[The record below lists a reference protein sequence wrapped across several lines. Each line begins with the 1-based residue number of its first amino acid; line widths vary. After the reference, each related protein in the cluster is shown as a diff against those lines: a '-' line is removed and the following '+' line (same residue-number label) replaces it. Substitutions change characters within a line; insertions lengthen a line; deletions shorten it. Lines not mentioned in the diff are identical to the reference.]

1 MNKIDNPHHWHP
13 PLAQALLYLWASRQT
28 APTAESIAENK
39 KARAKIHMRI
49 TSSNRSHFHSQ
60 LAICLLASAVAIPAL
75 GQQDQSSQQPTSTP
89 PQAAQSTT
97 TTKNAPPAK
106 EGFWGRVN
114 PFARKVWVKRQTDPI
129 NDRLSELDE
138 VNAKNSSDIKDV
150 DSRAQAGIRQAQ
162 SAADAANQTATAAGL
177 QAQQAGTTAK
187 GADIHVNQLN
197 TTVNG
202 LDQYRQVNTIEVAF
216 RGGVPTLS
224 AAAKKQLD
232 DLAAGVTG
240 HQGYILEM
248 EAHSPAAGSVG
259 IQNSERLAEAV
270 KRYLVTEHQIPVFR
284 LHAVALGNARVA
296 TSADDSEK
304 TEKSD
309 RIRTSSVSIRLMENS
324 LAAQDSAPPQGVA
337 SLTGAERQ

>member
-1 MNKIDNPHHWHP
+1 
-13 PLAQALLYLWASRQT
+13 
-28 APTAESIAENK
+28 
-39 KARAKIHMRI
+39 
-49 TSSNRSHFHSQ
+49 
-60 LAICLLASAVAIPAL
+60 
-75 GQQDQSSQQPTSTP
+75 
-89 PQAAQSTT
+89 
-97 TTKNAPPAK
+97 
-106 EGFWGRVN
+106 
-114 PFARKVWVKRQTDPI
+114 
-129 NDRLSELDE
+129 
-138 VNAKNSSDIKDV
+138 
-150 DSRAQAGIRQAQ
+150 
-162 SAADAANQTATAAGL
+162 
-177 QAQQAGTTAK
+177 
-187 GADIHVNQLN
+187 
-197 TTVNG
+197 
-202 LDQYRQVNTIEVAF
+202 
-216 RGGVPTLS
+216 LS